1 MQAAISGPQEYSD
14 GKKITERPPHKRTQH
29 EDRSTDKEN
38 PLSNLCS
45 ASEAFSL
52 MPNGVQLYYWLP
64 TRCFIDL
71 WNMSWNMR
79 R

>member
-1 MQAAISGPQEYSD
+1 MQAAISGPQEYSN

-29 EDRSTDKEN
+29 EETPTRKN

-52 MPNGVQLYYWLP
+52 MPNGVQPVLLAADED
-64 TRCFIDL
+64 FIDFGT
-71 WNMSWNMR
+71 
-79 R
+79 